1 MVSPLVIDNW
11 ASALFDV
18 IITQT
23 DDVTKVVAEIKSLV
37 TLWKEI
43 PAYKA
48 LLAQANFPLVDKL
61 KLLQEAFANELQSD
75 LYHFLCLLVKQN
87 RIVVFENICHVLLTK
102 FASAKHEYFG
112 QVFSVI
118 KLTNDQMT
126 AIQKKLYTK
135 FAVKVQLVNIVDK
148 SLIGGVKVCFQDYVF
163 DNSIKELLAN
173 WRQTSLL
180 AAKGEING
188 T

>member
-1 MVSPLVIDNW
+1 MIDNW

-18 IITQT
+18 IISRQI
-23 DDVTKVVAEIKSLV
+23 DVTKVVAEIKSLV
-37 TLWKEI
+37 ELWKEI

-48 LLAQANFPLVDKL
+48 LLAQTNFPLVDKL
-61 KLLQEAFANELQSD
+61 KLLQEAFALKLQQD
-75 LYHFLCLLVKQN
+75 VYHFLCLMVKQN
-87 RIVVFENICHVLLTK
+87 RIMAFEAICHALLTK

-112 QVFSVI
+112 QVFSVV
-118 KLTNDQMT
+118 KLTNEQLT
-126 AIQKKLYTK
+126 AIQKKLYAK
-135 FAVKVQLVNIVDK
+135 FAVKVQLVNMVDK

-163 DNSIKELLAN
+163 DNSIKELLAS

>member
-18 IITQT
+18 IIHQKIDLTR
-23 DDVTKVVAEIKSLV
+23 VVGEITSLAK
-37 TLWKEI
+37 LWKEI
-43 PAYKA
+43 PAYGA
-48 LLAQANFPLVDKL
+48 LLAEANFPLVAKL
-61 KLLQEAFANELQSD
+61 KLLQAAFANQLQPD

-87 RIVVFENICHVLLTK
+87 RIVVFENICHALLTK

-112 QVFSVI
+112 QVFSVV
-118 KLTNDQMT
+118 KLTNEQLA

-163 DNSIKELLAN
+163 DNSIKELLAS

-180 AAKGEING
+180 ATKGEING

>member
-18 IITQT
+18 IIRQT
-23 DDVTKVVAEIKSLV
+23 DDVTKVATEIKSLLQ
-37 TLWKEI
+37 LWKEI
-43 PAYKA
+43 PAYGA
-48 LLAQANFPLVDKL
+48 LLAQANFPLVAKL
-61 KLLQEAFANELQSD
+61 KILEEAFAGKLQQD

-87 RIVVFENICHVLLTK
+87 RIIAFENICHALLTK
-102 FASAKHEYFG
+102 FSSAKHEYFG
-112 QVFSVI
+112 QVFSVV
-118 KLTNDQMT
+118 KLTNEQLA
-126 AIQKKLYTK
+126 AIQKKLYAK
-135 FAVKVQLVNIVDK
+135 FAVKVQLVNIVDQ

-163 DNSIKELLAN
+163 DNSIKELLAS

-180 AAKGEING
+180 GAKGEING